1 MAENAPP
8 PAPVE
13 MKYDIVTVNESG
25 ELLKTLHDSFDGWMA
40 ARTERVL
47 PRLALAAAPRPVP
60 AGRLLIARG
69 RVA

>member
-25 ELLKTLHDSFDGWMA
+25 EILKTLHDSFDGWMA

-47 PRLALAAAPRPVP
+47 PRLFL
-60 AGRLLIARG
+60 
-69 RVA
+69 